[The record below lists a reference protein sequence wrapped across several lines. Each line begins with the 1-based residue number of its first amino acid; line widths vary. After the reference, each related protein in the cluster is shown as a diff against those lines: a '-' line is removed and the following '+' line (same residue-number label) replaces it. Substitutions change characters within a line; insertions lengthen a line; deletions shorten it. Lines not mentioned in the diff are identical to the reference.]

1 MGTAQAAERR
11 ESHRRVFTNAAVVG
25 VLATLA
31 KLAGAVKVM
40 VTARFFG
47 AGDQLDAFVIAFL
60 LPAFFTDIVA
70 GSFGASFV
78 PAFIRVRSNQGEA
91 AARLFTRTGLAL
103 VLGAMLAVTVLLAAG
118 GRWVLPLL
126 GSSFSAEKLKIT

>member
-1 MGTAQAAERR
+1 
-11 ESHRRVFTNAAVVG
+11 
-25 VLATLA
+25 
-31 KLAGAVKVM
+31 M
-40 VTARFFG
+40 VTARYFG

-91 AARLFTRTGLAL
+91 AARMFARTGLAL
-103 VLGAMLAVTVLLAAG
+103 VVGAMLAVGVLLAAG
-118 GRWVLPLL
+118 GRWLLPLL
-126 GSSFSAEKLKIT
+126 GSGFSPEKLRLTASLLLALILWLPMGA